1 MKPPK
6 LCDPEEKREVPDL
19 LEFGQLPES
28 DGMDSYRV
36 LQKWMCRQQC
46 SNSGDHPVDES
57 L

>member
-46 SNSGDHPVDES
+46 SNSGRWRPS
-57 L
+57 CR